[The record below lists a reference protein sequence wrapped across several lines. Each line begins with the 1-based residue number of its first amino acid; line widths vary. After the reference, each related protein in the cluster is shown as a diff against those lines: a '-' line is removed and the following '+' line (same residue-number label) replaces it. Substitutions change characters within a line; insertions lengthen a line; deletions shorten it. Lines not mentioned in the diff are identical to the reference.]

1 MQNKQRQM
9 IIPGLLT
16 LLLLLGIL
24 PTSCTFDEL
33 EPVEVSDVCDTLV
46 TSYDT
51 NIQAIVNSNCAYSG
65 CHVSGFCCGDFTS
78 YQGMLNF
85 LEAGSIE
92 SRVLIS
98 TDMPPNYASG
108 PKSLTDEEFETFQ
121 CWIAQSYPE
130 N

>member
-33 EPVEVSDVCDTLV
+33 EPVEVSDVCDTLD

-92 SRVLIS
+92 SRV
-98 TDMPPNYASG
+98 
-108 PKSLTDEEFETFQ
+108 Q
-121 CWIAQSYPE
+121 WIHFFLSFYYSDSFVIK
-130 N
+130 